1 MAYQV
6 TERLYVDAAGKVY
19 KKSELT
25 ERSEA
30 VLLMSA
36 GGELSDDEAK
46 KYGLTS
52 QKTAQAAPAPDDAD
66 ADEAE
71 PEAEAKAVSAPPANK
86 ARTASETK

>member
-19 KKSELT
+19 KESELT

-30 VLLMSA
+30 VLLMTA
-36 GGELSDDEAK
+36 GGELSDEDAK
-46 KYGLTS
+46 KYGLS
-52 QKTAQAAPAPDDAD
+52 AKAPKPEPEAD
-66 ADEAE
+66 AEDDE